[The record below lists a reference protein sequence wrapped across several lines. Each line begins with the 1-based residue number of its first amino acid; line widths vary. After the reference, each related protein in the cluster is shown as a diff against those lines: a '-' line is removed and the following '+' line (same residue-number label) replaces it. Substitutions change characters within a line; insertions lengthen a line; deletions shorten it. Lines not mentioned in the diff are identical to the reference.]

1 MALVRWEP
9 MRELTSLQGEMNRL
23 FNTFFEDNGGSNRR
37 WAPAMDLAD
46 AGDHLVLKADL
57 PGLSEDDVRIEIQ
70 DRHLTV
76 SGERK
81 AEHEEKR
88 EGYYRM
94 ERAYG
99 SFSRSVTLPDGIDA
113 DKIDASF
120 DKGVLEVR
128 IPKPE
133 ERKPHRVE
141 ITGASKE
148 IEGSATEKK

>member
-1 MALVRWEP
+1 
-9 MRELTSLQGEMNRL
+9 LTIS
-23 FNTFFEDNGGSNRR
+23 
-37 WAPAMDLAD
+37 
-46 AGDHLVLKADL
+46 GD
-57 PGLSEDDVRIEIQ
+57 
-70 DRHLTV
+70 
-76 SGERK
+76 RK

-99 SFSRSVTLPDGIDA
+99 SFSRSVTVPEGIDA

-133 ERKPHRVE
+133 TRKPQRISISAGQKQDVE
-141 ITGASKE
+141 GT
-148 IEGSATEKK
+148 ATDKK

>member
-23 FNTFFEDNGGSNRR
+23 FNTFFEDNGGSTRR
-37 WAPAMDLAD
+37 WAPPMDLAD

-57 PGLSEDDVRIEIQ
+57 PGLSEEDVRIEVQ
-70 DRHLTV
+70 DRLLTV

-81 AEHEEKR
+81 AEHEENR

-94 ERAYG
+94 ERAFG
-99 SFSRSVTLPDGIDA
+99 SFSRSVTLPDGVDA
-113 DKIDASF
+113 GKIDASF

-128 IPKPE
+128 IPKPQ

-141 ITGASKE
+141 ISGSNKE
-148 IEGSATEKK
+148 IEGTATEK